1 MKTPIALTAEERR
14 AAATRLRAL
23 LAEQLDVEIGGL
35 EAETLLDGLA
45 KEVGA
50 VFYNRALID
59 ARAVVA
65 AKAEDLDD
73 ALRALDRDSGL
84 R

>member
-1 MKTPIALTAEERR
+1 MKQPTALTPDERR
-14 AAATRLRAL
+14 AAAARLRVV

-35 EAETLLDGLA
+35 EAEALLDSLTRD
-45 KEVGA
+45 VGA
-50 VFYNRALID
+50 VFYNRALTD

-73 ALRALDRDSGL
+73 ALHALSRDSGL